1 MSSYRALAC
10 ATAIVVG
17 FTLHVISLTTQPAY
31 NGVYLLA
38 TVLAF
43 GGLVGLA
50 LLHDRGQL

>member
-17 FTLHVISLTTQPAY
+17 FTLHVIALTAQPAY